1 MIVLFSLPLAEVDFD
16 QSILY
21 STIILAI
28 LLTGKNRAGKFLA
41 TLWEMARWQAWSRM
55 TPINRRQLMF
65 QGLGWGIPLTQ
76 IKKLLSVRNVVRKR
90 SSLRKKRGHKHVNRT
105 VRSGILWLKVIEV
118 ALAFLKSWKTEK
130 IGMMSCFLVGIVLIF
145 YTGCKRGSS
154 ELQGLREFN

>member
-28 LLTGKNRAGKFLA
+28 LLTGKKRTGKFLA
-41 TLWEMARWQAWSRM
+41 TLWEMARWQAWSRI
-55 TPINRRQLMF
+55 TTINRRQFMF

-90 SSLRKKRGHKHVNRT
+90 SSIRKKRGHKHVNRT
-105 VRSGILWLKVIEV
+105 VVSAGLPNFRGLENSTNSFSVRKGDPKWPQIIINHLYY
-118 ALAFLKSWKTEK
+118 
-130 IGMMSCFLVGIVLIF
+130 LI
-145 YTGCKRGSS
+145 
-154 ELQGLREFN
+154 

>member
-55 TPINRRQLMF
+55 TTINRRQLMF

-76 IKKLLSVRNVVRKR
+76 IKKLLSVRNAVRKR

-105 VRSGILWLKVIEV
+105 VRSGMLRFKFSTL
-118 ALAFLKSWKTEK
+118 LLYSWKVEK
-130 IGMMSCFLVGIVLIF
+130 HKMSCFLAGIVLIF
-145 YTGCKRGSS
+145 YTSCKRGSS